1 MAAVFLTA
9 FTTILGAIMFLR
21 FGYAVAHVGLL
32 ETWAIVI
39 LGHLVT
45 IPTAMAIAEIATNQR
60 VEGGGEYY
68 IVSRSFGIPIG
79 ASIGL
84 GLYLARAISVAFYMI
99 AFAEAF
105 VPLLAYVEQNSG
117 IVVRDPRWISG
128 PGLVLL
134 FLLLYFRGVKTGAV
148 LLYAIVAVLFA
159 SLLLFFMGEPLDSVQ
174 QAAVP
179 FNEVLYRRI
188 SDPDSFFVVFAI
200 IFPAF
205 TGMTA
210 GVGLS
215 GDLENPGR
223 SIPVGTLAA
232 TILGMIVYLALPV
245 KLAISATPEE
255 LAGDQLI
262 MSQIAA
268 WGPIIP
274 AGLACATLSSALG
287 AIMTAPRTL
296 QAMAQ
301 DRIFVSPAVNRSLAH
316 IHRANNEPRNA
327 LVLTFAVAMVF
338 IVIGDVDFVAGI
350 ITMFFMLTYG
360 SLCLV
365 SFVEHFA
372 ADPSY
377 RPTFQS
383 RWYISLFSAVLCFW
397 LMFQIQAAFALVS
410 LVVSVLIHAAITQAN
425 PGMRGIANIFQ
436 GVIFQVSRRLQVFLQ
451 KSTQDEEPD
460 ENRENWRPAV
470 VCLSERSFE
479 RFDAFDL
486 LRWISHT
493 YGFGTYIHLIRG
505 YLSRSTRLEADDAL
519 ARLVRIANISKSNVF
534 FDTIVSP
541 SYTTAVAQILQLPGV
556 SGKDNN
562 MTLFEY
568 PKEDPSQLEDVIT
581 NYQLINAT
589 DFDILILGS
598 SPRKFG
604 YHRDIHVWI
613 TEADYENANLMI
625 LLAYIILGHSD
636 WRNGVIKIRYITPP
650 ERMNEERER
659 LTSLVRQGRLP
670 ISPSHITLIPRAH
683 DEDRSVK
690 DIVNENSG
698 DADLT
703 IVGFRG
709 ELLKHKKNTEFFEG
723 YDQVGNILFVNTTQ
737 RKEIS

>member
-1 MAAVFLTA
+1 
-9 FTTILGAIMFLR
+9 MFLR
-21 FGYAVAHVGLL
+21 FGYAVGHVGLL

-105 VPLLAYVEQNSG
+105 VPLLAYVEETFG
-117 IVVRDPRWISG
+117 YAVTDPRWISG

-148 LLYAIVAVLFA
+148 LLYFIIAVLFA
-159 SLLLFFMGEPLDSVQ
+159 SLLLFFMGQPLDSVAGAQ
-174 QAAVP
+174 STTA

-223 SIPVGTLAA
+223 AIPVGTLAA
-232 TILGMIVYLALPV
+232 TVLGMIVYLAVPV
-245 KLAISATPEE
+245 KLALSATPEE

-262 MSQIAA
+262 MSQIAL

-296 QAMAQ
+296 QAMAL
-301 DRIFVSPAVNRSLAH
+301 DKIFVNPSVNRSLAQV
-316 IHRANNEPRNA
+316 HRGNNEPRNA

-365 SFVEHFA
+365 SFMEHFA

-383 RWYISLFSAVLCFW
+383 RWYISLFSAILCFW

-410 LVVSVLIHAAITQAN
+410 LVVSVLIHAAITHAN

-460 ENRENWRPAV
+460 ENRDNWRPAV

-505 YLSRSTRLEADDAL
+505 YLSRSTRLAADDAL

-625 LLAYIILGHSD
+625 LLAYIILGHPD

-650 ERMNEERER
+650 ERMSEERER
-659 LTSLVRQGRLP
+659 LTQLVRQGRLP
-670 ISPSHITLIPRAH
+670 ISPSHITLIPRDH
-683 DEDRSVK
+683 DEDRSAK
-690 DIVNENSG
+690 DIVNEHSG

-703 IVGFRG
+703 VVGFRG

-723 YDQVGNILFVNTTQ
+723 YDAIGNILFVNTTR